1 MPISQQWVKHNTT
14 FQSHWFPG
22 DSDDKCFIHS
32 VLGFMIGRPIKYLLE
47 QNKEYN
53 PSDLFTSLLR
63 TESSRFVFTAGR
75 LNTDNMSYL
84 VIFVICRN
92 FYKTTSETIV
102 RPYYKYYI
110 CVYNVT
116 RRQHNS
122 QIYDQLL
129 IVAGY
134 GGVWLHQL
142 MNGL

>member
-1 MPISQQWVKHNTT
+1 
-14 FQSHWFPG
+14 
-22 DSDDKCFIHS
+22 
-32 VLGFMIGRPIKYLLE
+32 MIGRPIKYLLE

-116 RRQHNS
+116 RRQYNS

-129 IVAGY
+129 VVAGY